1 MNLIKERGTD
11 ADVTDMFCGAGGSAI
26 GLTKAGLILKTA
38 LNHWDRAIETHAY
51 NFPDAEHLCEDVNR
65 YDLRRLPRTAVLWAS
80 PICTEL
86 SPAGG
91 KKKTRG
97 QTDILEELGH
107 VPAAGL
113 ERTRATFWDV
123 IRAVEIHRYKIV
135 LIENVVNVASDWELF
150 DVWLS
155 GMTTLGYEVQ
165 FVSVSSAHVGDEDN
179 DPAPQWRDRLYM
191 VFNRK
196 DVHAPDVDPRPLA
209 WCFQCAEIVSARQS
223 WKRPGVRRIGKYGQ
237 QYSYVCPST
246 SCRHASVEPF
256 VLPAAAA
263 IDWSD
268 PGTRIG
274 DRKRTATK
282 PEGLAPATIRRIRA
296 GLDEF
301 GGALLAPAGGTWND
315 NASSVE
321 DPMRTRTTRETEGLA
336 IPPFMM
342 SVNHDGDGRRYL
354 PESRPLPSR
363 TTKIGD
369 AVIIPSLVGELRRN
383 SNARPAGGDSLNTV
397 TAGGNHH
404 YLATPGAFISKHH
417 GGLDYARIEH
427 MNKPLTDPLGTV
439 VARPNMSL
447 VIPYRRGSTAYP
459 ADDAPLST
467 VATHEQ
473 HGIATAA
480 IDIEDCYF
488 RMLKPREH
496 LRAQRFH
503 DSYVV
508 LGNSSEQ
515 TMQAG
520 NAVSSNVAQWLGAAS
535 LKVLDAA

>member
-1 MNLIKERGTD
+1 MNLIQNICTEPD
-11 ADVTDMFCGAGGSAI
+11 FTDMFCGAGGSSI

-65 YDLRRLPRTAVLWAS
+65 YDLRRLPRTAVLWGS
-80 PICTEL
+80 PICTEI

-97 QTDILEELGH
+97 QTDLLEELGH
-107 VPAAGL
+107 VPKEGF

-135 LIENVVNVASDWELF
+135 LIENVVNVATDWELF
-150 DVWLS
+150 DVWLA
-155 GMTTLGYEVQ
+155 GMAKLGYEYQ
-165 FVSVSSAHVGDEDN
+165 YVSVSSAHIGDEGN
-179 DPAPQWRDRLYM
+179 LPAPQWRDRLYI
-191 VFNRK
+191 VFNLK
-196 DVHAPDVDPRPLA
+196 GVPKPDVDPRPLA
-209 WCFQCAEIVSARQS
+209 WCFACEEITPARQS
-223 WKRPGVRRIGKYGQ
+223 WKRPGARRIGKYGQ
-237 QYSYVCPST
+237 QYSYVCANT
-246 SCRHASVEPF
+246 KCRHAAVEPF

-274 DRKRTATK
+274 DRKRSEAK

-296 GLDEF
+296 GLEEF
-301 GGALLAPAGGTWND
+301 GGAMLAPAGGTWND
-315 NASSVE
+315 SASSV
-321 DPMRTRTTRETEGLA
+321 DNPMRTRTTRETEGLA

-354 PESRPLPSR
+354 PNDRPLPSR

-369 AVIIPSLVGELRRN
+369 GLVIPSIVGELRRN
-383 SNARPAGGDSLNTV
+383 SNARLAGQDSLNTV

-404 YLATPGAFISKHH
+404 WVATPGAFISKHH
-417 GGLDYARIEH
+417 GGLDYKRIEH
-427 MNKPLTDPLGTV
+427 MNKSVHDPLGTV
-439 VARPNMSL
+439 VARPNISL

-459 ADDAPLST
+459 AGDSPLST

-473 HGIATAA
+473 HGVARPAVEL
-480 IDIEDCYF
+480 EDCYF
-488 RMLKPREH
+488 RMLKAREH

-503 DSYVV
+503 DTYVV

-520 NAVSSNVAQWLGAAS
+520 NAVSTNVAQWLGTAS
-535 LKVLDAA
+535 MKAHS